1 MRGDIHVEELASF
14 GVRNEALV
22 AEVVVGQVPVG
33 PHFSGSTHLLNNMR
47 KRVTRN
53 RFGLLAL
60 SNTDERDKEQMLSK
74 KAVIET
80 DRQ

>member
-1 MRGDIHVEELASF
+1 
-14 GVRNEALV
+14 
-22 AEVVVGQVPVG
+22 
-33 PHFSGSTHLLNNMR
+33 MR